1 MRLSVKI
8 QTMRKDAGFEV
19 MDHIRVSIQDNE
31 KIAGIV
37 QKNEEQ
43 IKSEVLSQMKTK
55 YDGAVGF
62 HKRVEHQ
69 RGESYIWCRGSYKTE
84 RKQGI

>member
-1 MRLSVKI
+1 M
-8 QTMRKDAGFEV
+8 
-19 MDHIRVSIQDNE
+19 QDNE

-43 IKSEVLSQMKTK
+43 IKSEVLANETK

-62 HKRVEHQ
+62 TKEWNINGEKVTFGVE
-69 RGESYIWCRGSYKTE
+69 KL
-84 RKQGI
+84 